1 MKNICL
7 QRLIVVTLTITLSIT
22 AIIAQKLP
30 SLVVAGVESKNVD
43 LSNST
48 LNDILNLQ
56 IKKIN
61 LFDVINHYD
70 ALQVSTQNQIQVDKC
85 FDKKCMYEL
94 GTVLGADKVLTAQLE
109 KYNDKIYI
117 SIRQLDVASKEIEK
131 NYSLEFL
138 SLEKEIP
145 VMIEVTVK
153 KMNNLPIDEHHFSQI
168 TTIQTLENKSV
179 NSEINRLNL
188 SGPRFGFTFIGGPD
202 ARSYKRPESP
212 GGFDAAPLISN
223 IGYQFEVAYLNQGD
237 IQGLFEFVPTISGIE
252 HGTLIPSIS
261 LLHGVRSNKTGLEF
275 SVGPLFVLTK
285 RALGYYGDNGEWIRT
300 GDNTS
305 SLPKDI
311 QEKVSNELDRAGR
324 LHLDG
329 GLLMAVGK
337 SFRSGSIN
345 FPVNLFTVIRQ
356 NSLRIGFSMGFNS
369 KSSNH

>member
-117 SIRQLDVASKEIEK
+117 SIRQLDVSSKEIEK

-202 ARSYKRPESP
+202 ARSYKGRNHKVV
-212 GGFDAAPLISN
+212 LM
-223 IGYQFEVAYLNQGD
+223 Q
-237 IQGLFEFVPTISGIE
+237 
-252 HGTLIPSIS
+252 
-261 LLHGVRSNKTGLEF
+261 LL
-275 SVGPLFVLTK
+275 
-285 RALGYYGDNGEWIRT
+285 
-300 GDNTS
+300 
-305 SLPKDI
+305 
-311 QEKVSNELDRAGR
+311 
-324 LHLDG
+324 
-329 GLLMAVGK
+329 
-337 SFRSGSIN
+337 
-345 FPVNLFTVIRQ
+345 
-356 NSLRIGFSMGFNS
+356 
-369 KSSNH
+369 